1 MLSDGGVIGLLA
13 QLHHSL
19 LQLVSEATGM
29 PCQGLQQAGRQLLRA
44 GRISRKSSRQLALS
58 GHQSRDRCDC
68 SCDYT
73 VIVIRVMGQSRL

>member
-1 MLSDGGVIGLLA
+1 MRLGRSKDKIGDHGAAAWADALHANSTLQHLDLSGDPSSGGKIGY
-13 QLHHSL
+13 
-19 LQLVSEATGM
+19 
-29 PCQGLQQAGRQLLRA
+29 QGA
-44 GRISRKSSRQLALS
+44 ALG